1 MSKVKSYTN
10 TMMSLMSQLKSGDSF
25 LTDIS
30 PQVVTAY
37 ARAHK
42 TKVTT
47 EQCVLINDY
56 KKENPALSKV
66 TKVTIL

>member
-1 MSKVKSYTN
+1 
-10 TMMSLMSQLKSGDSF
+10 MMSLISQLKSGDSF
-25 LTDIS
+25 LTHIS
-30 PQVVTAY
+30 PQVVTSY
-37 ARAHK
+37 ARAHN

-56 KKENPALSKV
+56 KKDSPTLSKV